1 MMHKRVY
8 QIISTCFILLY
19 TINGNAQ
26 ACLLVDRIDDFAG
39 NAPDENNYWRD
50 TDSGINFYGINS
62 NETDSVLFDFIFKP
76 YDWTCGSK
84 LWVLLEDEE
93 TGKIQFDSTY
103 TREDLKYLYLTKYQ
117 KYSDHL
123 IIRLNFTNH
132 QGLVFDV
139 NRPSQFFRLKIE
151 AIDNKGKSTLLYGK
165 NGHKIFTFKKQS
177 K

>member
-1 MMHKRVY
+1 MCKRAY
-8 QIISTCFILLY
+8 QIISTCVILLY
-19 TINGNAQ
+19 TINCNAQ

-39 NAPDENNYWRD
+39 DVLGENNFWRD
-50 TDSGINFYGINS
+50 PDSGNNFYGINS

-76 YDWTCGSK
+76 YDWSCGSK

-93 TGKIQFDSTY
+93 TGKIEFDSTY

-151 AIDNKGKSTLLYGK
+151 AIDKQGKSTLLYGK
-165 NGHKIFTFKKQS
+165 KDDKIFIFNNQS